1 MVDQSVATKDSRKSL
16 IDALLADCGEEEE
29 NVLADQEIEELSF
42 LDADVKEES
51 VMVICIHVFL

>member
-1 MVDQSVATKDSRKSL
+1 M
-16 IDALLADCGEEEE
+16 ADCGEEEE

>member
-1 MVDQSVATKDSRKSL
+1 M
-16 IDALLADCGEEEE
+16 ADCGEEEE

-51 VMVICIHVFL
+51 VMVNFIHVFL